1 MKAIMNL
8 KDLKNTYELQ
18 TFLDG
23 AQAVAFSVPGNK
35 SDRYAFIQ
43 SALKQFHYRAL
54 KKREKGIVLR
64 FLRQVTG
71 YSRQQLTRLIKQY
84 LTAGVVQH
92 RRLYKPAGF
101 KQKYSA
107 ADITLLAEMDE
118 RYDTPS
124 GSVIKK
130 LCARASTLFEQTEYE
145 NIAQISVS
153 HLYNLR
159 ASKGYQHQRGT
170 FDKTKP
176 RNVSI
181 GERRPPNSEGKPGY
195 IRVDT
200 VHQGDQDGV
209 KGVYHINAV
218 DEITQFEVVLSCQK
232 ISEQF
237 LIPVLTEMLETFPFN
252 IQGFHADNG
261 SEFINHKVAKLL
273 NKLNIEL
280 TKSRSRHGN
289 DNALAES
296 KNASVVRKTFGY
308 SHIEQHG
315 AGELNVF
322 NRDYLNPFLNYH
334 RPCYFPTT
342 LTDDKGKQ
350 RKTYDYDKMM
360 TPYEKLK
367 SLNEAESFLK
377 EKLTFD
383 QLDKIAYGTSDNEFA
398 DQMNLAKKR
407 LFKQINEQKLA

>member
-1 MKAIMNL
+1 MNL
-8 KDLKNTYELQ
+8 KDLKNTHELQ

-54 KKREKGIVLR
+54 KKRQKGIVLR
-64 FLRQVTG
+64 FLLQVTG

-84 LTAGVVQH
+84 KTAGVVQH
-92 RRLYKPAGF
+92 RRLHKPPGF

-124 GSVIKK
+124 GAVIKK
-130 LCARASTLFEQTEYE
+130 LCARACTLFGQTDYE

-159 ASKGYQHQRGT
+159 ASKSYQKQRRT
-170 FDKTKP
+170 FEKTKS

-181 GERRPPNSEGKPGY
+181 GERRAPNSEGKPGY

-237 LIPVLTEMLETFPFN
+237 LIPILTEMLETFPFN

-261 SEFINHKVAKLL
+261 SEYINHKVAKLL

-280 TKSRSRHGN
+280 TKSRSRHSN

-308 SHIEQHG
+308 SHIEQHW
-315 AGELNVF
+315 ADELNIF

-342 LTDDKGKQ
+342 ITDDKGKQ
-350 RKTYDYDKMM
+350 RKAYDYDYDKMM

-367 SLNEAESFLK
+367 SLNEAGSFLK
-377 EKLTFD
+377 ENLTFD
-383 QLDKIAYGTSDNEFA
+383 QLDKTAYSISDNEFA

>member
-1 MKAIMNL
+1 MNL
-8 KDLKNTYELQ
+8 KDLKNTHELQ

-23 AQAVAFSVPGNK
+23 AQAVAFSVPGDK

-71 YSRQQLTRLIKQY
+71 YSWQQLTRLIKQY
-84 LTAGVVQH
+84 QTADVVQH
-92 RRLYKPAGF
+92 RRLYKPPGF

-124 GSVIKK
+124 GAIIKK
-130 LCARASTLFEQTEYE
+130 LCERACTLFGQTDYE
-145 NIAQISVS
+145 NIAQISIS

-159 ASKGYQHQRGT
+159 ASTGYLNQRRT
-170 FDKTKP
+170 FEKTKS

-200 VHQGDQDGV
+200 VHQGDQDRV

-218 DEITQFEVVLSCQK
+218 DEITQFEIVLSCQK

-237 LIPVLTEMLETFPFN
+237 LIPILTEMLEAFPFN

-261 SEFINHKVAKLL
+261 SEYINHKVAKLL

-280 TKSRSRHGN
+280 TKSRSRHSN

-308 SHIEQHG
+308 SHIEQHW
-315 AGELNVF
+315 ADELNVF
-322 NRDYLNPFLNYH
+322 NRDYLNPSLNYH

-342 LTDDKGKQ
+342 ITDDKGKQ
-350 RKTYDYDKMM
+350 RKKYYYDNIM

-377 EKLTFD
+377 ENLTFN
-383 QLDKIAYGTSDNEFA
+383 QLDKVANRISDNEFA

>member
-1 MKAIMNL
+1 MNL
-8 KDLKNTYELQ
+8 KDLKNTHELQ

-54 KKREKGIVLR
+54 KKREKSIVLR

-84 LTAGVVQH
+84 QTAGVVQH
-92 RRLYKPAGF
+92 RRLYKPLGF

-124 GSVIKK
+124 GAVIKK
-130 LCARASTLFEQTEYE
+130 FCERACTLFGQTEYQ

-159 ASKGYQHQRGT
+159 ASKGYQKQRRT
-170 FDKTKP
+170 FEKTKS

-218 DEITQFEVVLSCQK
+218 DEVTQFEVVLSCQK

-237 LIPVLTEMLETFPFN
+237 LMPILTEMLETFPFN

-280 TKSRSRHGN
+280 TKSRSRHSN

-296 KNASVVRKTFGY
+296 KNASVIRKTFGY
-308 SHIEQHG
+308 SHIEQHW
-315 AGELNVF
+315 ADELNVF

-342 LTDDKGKQ
+342 ITDDKGKQ
-350 RKTYDYDKMM
+350 RKKYYYDKMM

-383 QLDKIAYGTSDNEFA
+383 QLDLVAYRISDNEFA
-398 DQMNLAKKR
+398 DQMNFAKKR

>member
-1 MKAIMNL
+1 MNL
-8 KDLKNTYELQ
+8 KDLKNTHELQ

-54 KKREKGIVLR
+54 KKREKSIVLR

-84 LTAGVVQH
+84 QTAGVVQH
-92 RRLYKPAGF
+92 RRLYKPLGF

-124 GSVIKK
+124 GAVIKK
-130 LCARASTLFEQTEYE
+130 FCERACTLFGQTEYQ

-159 ASKGYQHQRGT
+159 ASKGYQKQRRT
-170 FDKTKP
+170 FEKTKS

-218 DEITQFEVVLSCQK
+218 DEVTQFEVVLSCQK

-237 LIPVLTEMLETFPFN
+237 LMPILTEMLETFPFN

-280 TKSRSRHGN
+280 TKSRSRHSN

-296 KNASVVRKTFGY
+296 KNASVIRKTFGY
-308 SHIEQHG
+308 SHIEQHW
-315 AGELNVF
+315 ADELNVF

-342 LTDDKGKQ
+342 ITDDKGKQ
-350 RKTYDYDKMM
+350 RKKYHYDKMM

-383 QLDKIAYGTSDNEFA
+383 QLELVAYRISDNEFA
-398 DQMNLAKKR
+398 DQMNFAKKR

>member
-1 MKAIMNL
+1 MNL
-8 KDLKNTYELQ
+8 KDLKNTHELQ

-54 KKREKGIVLR
+54 KKREKSIVLR

-84 LTAGVVQH
+84 QTAGVVQH
-92 RRLYKPAGF
+92 RRLYKPPGF
-101 KQKYSA
+101 KQKYSV

-124 GSVIKK
+124 GAVIKK
-130 LCARASTLFEQTEYE
+130 FCERACTLFGQTEYQ

-159 ASKGYQHQRGT
+159 ASKGYQKQRRT
-170 FDKTKP
+170 FEKTKS

-218 DEITQFEVVLSCQK
+218 DEVTQFEVVLSCQK

-237 LIPVLTEMLETFPFN
+237 LMPILTEMLETFPFN

-280 TKSRSRHGN
+280 TKSRSRHSN

-296 KNASVVRKTFGY
+296 KNASVIRKTFGY
-308 SHIEQHG
+308 SHIEQHW
-315 AGELNVF
+315 ANELNVF

-342 LTDDKGKQ
+342 ITDDKGKQ
-350 RKTYDYDKMM
+350 RKKYYYDKMM

-383 QLDKIAYGTSDNEFA
+383 QLDLVAYRISDNEFA
-398 DQMNLAKKR
+398 DQMNFAKKR

>member
-1 MKAIMNL
+1 MN
-8 KDLKNTYELQ
+8 
-18 TFLDG
+18 
-23 AQAVAFSVPGNK
+23 
-35 SDRYAFIQ
+35 
-43 SALKQFHYRAL
+43 
-54 KKREKGIVLR
+54 
-64 FLRQVTG
+64 
-71 YSRQQLTRLIKQY
+71 
-84 LTAGVVQH
+84 
-92 RRLYKPAGF
+92 
-101 KQKYSA
+101 
-107 ADITLLAEMDE
+107 E

-124 GSVIKK
+124 GAIIKK
-130 LCARASTLFEQTEYE
+130 LCERACVLFDQKDYQ

-159 ASKGYQHQRGT
+159 TSKSYQKQRRT
-170 FDKTKP
+170 FEKTKP
-176 RNVSI
+176 RQIAI
-181 GERRPPNSEGKPGY
+181 GERRPPNAEGKPGY

-200 VHQGDQDGV
+200 VHQGDQDGN

-218 DEITQFEVVLSCQK
+218 DEITQFEIVLSCQK

-237 LIPVLTEMLETFPFN
+237 LIPILTEILETFLFN
-252 IQGFHADNG
+252 VSGFHADNG
-261 SEFINHKVAKLL
+261 SEYINHKVAKLL

-280 TKSRSRHGN
+280 TKSRSRDSN

-308 SHIEQHG
+308 SHIEQQW
-315 AGELNVF
+315 ANELNVF

-342 LTDDKGKQ
+342 LIDNKGKQ
-350 RKTYDYDKMM
+350 RKQYRYDKIM

-377 EKLTFD
+377 EKITFK
-383 QLDKIAYGTSDNEFA
+383 QLDKVAYSISDNDFA

>member
-1 MKAIMNL
+1 MNL
-8 KDLKNTYELQ
+8 KDLKNTQELQ

-23 AQAVAFSVPGNK
+23 TQAVVFSVPGNK
-35 SDRYAFIQ
+35 SDRYTFIQ
-43 SALKQFHYRAL
+43 SALKQFHYRVL
-54 KKREKGIVLR
+54 KKCDRSIVVR
-64 FLRQVTG
+64 FLLQVTG

-84 LTAGVVQH
+84 QTAGVVQS
-92 RRLYKPAGF
+92 RRAYKPPGF

-107 ADITLLAEMDE
+107 ADVALLAKMDE

-124 GSVIKK
+124 GAVIKK
-130 LCARASTLFEQTEYE
+130 LCERACTLFGQTDYK

-159 ASKGYQHQRGT
+159 ASTGYLKQRRT
-170 FDKTKP
+170 FEKTTS
-176 RNVSI
+176 RHVSI
-181 GERRPPNSEGKPGY
+181 GERRKPNSEGKPGY

-218 DEITQFEVVLSCQK
+218 DEITQYEIVLSCQK

-237 LIPVLTEMLETFPFN
+237 LIPILTEMLETFPFN
-252 IQGFHADNG
+252 VQGFHADNG
-261 SEFINHKVAKLL
+261 SEYINHQVAKLL
-273 NKLNIEL
+273 NKLHIEL
-280 TKSRSRHGN
+280 TKSRSRHSN

-296 KNASVVRKTFGY
+296 KNASVIRKTYGY
-308 SHIEQHG
+308 SHIGQHW
-315 AGELNVF
+315 AEELNSF
-322 NRDYLNPFLNYH
+322 NREHLIPFLNYH

-342 LTDDKGKQ
+342 FTDDKGKQ
-350 RKTYDYDKMM
+350 RKKYHYDKMM

-367 SLNEAESFLK
+367 SLDKAEDFLK
-377 EKLTFD
+377 EKLTFK
-383 QLDKIAYGTSDNEFA
+383 QLDKVAYGISDNEFT

-407 LFKQINEQKLA
+407 LFKLINEQQIA

>member
-1 MKAIMNL
+1 MAINSYQ
-8 KDLKNTYELQ
+8 KQ
-18 TFLDG
+18 RRTF
-23 AQAVAFSVPGNK
+23 
-35 SDRYAFIQ
+35 
-43 SALKQFHYRAL
+43 
-54 KKREKGIVLR
+54 E
-64 FLRQVTG
+64 
-71 YSRQQLTRLIKQY
+71 
-84 LTAGVVQH
+84 
-92 RRLYKPAGF
+92 
-101 KQKYSA
+101 
-107 ADITLLAEMDE
+107 
-118 RYDTPS
+118 
-124 GSVIKK
+124 
-130 LCARASTLFEQTEYE
+130 
-145 NIAQISVS
+145 
-153 HLYNLR
+153 
-159 ASKGYQHQRGT
+159 
-170 FDKTKP
+170 KTKS

-218 DEITQFEVVLSCQK
+218 DEVTQFEVVLSCQK

-237 LIPVLTEMLETFPFN
+237 LMPILTEMLETFPFN

-280 TKSRSRHGN
+280 TKSRSRHSN

-296 KNASVVRKTFGY
+296 KNASVIRKTFGY
-308 SHIEQHG
+308 SHIEQHW
-315 AGELNVF
+315 ADELNVF

-342 LTDDKGKQ
+342 ITDDKGKQ
-350 RKTYDYDKMM
+350 RKKYYYDKMM

-383 QLDKIAYGTSDNEFA
+383 QLDLVAYRISDNEFA
-398 DQMNLAKKR
+398 DQMNFAKKR

>member
-1 MKAIMNL
+1 
-8 KDLKNTYELQ
+8 
-18 TFLDG
+18 
-23 AQAVAFSVPGNK
+23 
-35 SDRYAFIQ
+35 
-43 SALKQFHYRAL
+43 
-54 KKREKGIVLR
+54 
-64 FLRQVTG
+64 
-71 YSRQQLTRLIKQY
+71 
-84 LTAGVVQH
+84 
-92 RRLYKPAGF
+92 
-101 KQKYSA
+101 
-107 ADITLLAEMDE
+107 MDE

-124 GSVIKK
+124 GAVIKK
-130 LCARASTLFEQTEYE
+130 FCERACTLFGQTEYQ

-159 ASKGYQHQRGT
+159 ASKGYQKQRRT
-170 FDKTKP
+170 FEKTKS

-218 DEITQFEVVLSCQK
+218 DEVTQFEVVLSCQK

-237 LIPVLTEMLETFPFN
+237 LMPILTEMLETFPFN

-280 TKSRSRHGN
+280 TKSRSRHSN

-296 KNASVVRKTFGY
+296 KNASVIRKTFGY
-308 SHIEQHG
+308 SHIEQHW
-315 AGELNVF
+315 ADELNVF

-342 LTDDKGKQ
+342 ITDDKGKQ
-350 RKTYDYDKMM
+350 RKKYYYDKMM

-377 EKLTFD
+377 EELTFD
-383 QLDKIAYGTSDNEFA
+383 QLDLVAYRISDNEFA
-398 DQMNLAKKR
+398 DQMNFAKKR